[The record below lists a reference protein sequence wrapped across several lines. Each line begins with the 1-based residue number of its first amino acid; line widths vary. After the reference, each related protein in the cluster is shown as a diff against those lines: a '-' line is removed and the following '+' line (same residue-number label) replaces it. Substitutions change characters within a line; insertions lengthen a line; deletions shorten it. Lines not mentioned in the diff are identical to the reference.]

1 MVRYP
6 RKRFG
11 QHFLCD
17 PDTISRIISAI
28 VPKPKDTVVEIG
40 PGEGALTYPLH
51 DRVSLIHAVE
61 IDRDLADG
69 LELKTLRYPKLRVHR
84 TDALKVDFAELLEKQ
99 PARFVGNLPYNIS
112 TALIFHLALFQDHVI
127 DMHLM
132 LQREVVQRLVASV
145 GSKQY
150 GRLSVVAGYCFGID
164 ALFDVSPPAFV
175 PSPKVV
181 STFVRFKPQPEFSR
195 SVLKELDMIVRLAF
209 VNRRKTMANALSSLF
224 TKKDLECIGI
234 DPCCRADNLE
244 INQFLNMLKYLN
256 EQRR

>member
-17 PDTISRIISAI
+17 PSIISRIISVIA
-28 VPKPKDTVVEIG
+28 PEPEDTVIEIG

-61 IDRDLADG
+61 IDRNLAGD
-69 LELKTLRYPKLRVHR
+69 LELKTLRYPKLRVHL
-84 TDALKVDFAELLEKQ
+84 TDALKVDFSELLEKQ

-112 TALIFHLALFQDHVI
+112 TALIFHLTSFQDYVI

-145 GSKQY
+145 GNKQY
-150 GRLSVVAGYCFGID
+150 GRLSVVASYCFEID
-164 ALFDVSPPAFV
+164 ALFDVLPQAFV

-181 STFVRFKPQPEFSR
+181 STFVRFKPQPKFSR
-195 SVLKELDMIVRLAF
+195 SVLKKLDTIVRLAF
-209 VNRRKTMANALSSLF
+209 VNRRKTTANALSDLF
-224 TKKDLECIGI
+224 AKEDLECVGI
-234 DPCCRADNLE
+234 DPRCRADSLE
-244 INQFLNMLKYLN
+244 INQFLSMLEYLN
-256 EQRR
+256 KQRR